1 MQAAKSRKEPI
12 NSATVNVG
20 AVIRSI
26 SPRIQDNDLF
36 DCTSRRVVSVV
47 SDEYRRAKAGGGFND
62 YHIDFWLGILVGI
75 YDLYEVS
82 LHDEEVWYDEPLF

>member
-1 MQAAKSRKEPI
+1 MRTALSKDAPI

-47 SDEYRRAKAGGGFND
+47 SDEYRRASDGGGFND
-62 YHIDFWLGILVGI
+62 HHIDFWLGILVGI
-75 YDLYEVS
+75 CDSYEVN